1 MRALLVIFVLVAIGG
16 AAYYFYFLK
25 RKEAIPN
32 VDGFISDWRSI
43 DKNKRTDDQFIAQ
56 AKALFKLYDYHFS
69 EKLSATSLNQLMTE
83 FLTLERKIGSDA
95 ARIVIETP
103 WASKSQKAI
112 VGQI

>member
-56 AKALFKLYDYHFS
+56 AKALANLYDYHLA
-69 EKLSATSLNQLMTE
+69 EKLSANSLNQIMTE
-83 FLTLERKIGSDA
+83 FLTLERKMGS
-95 ARIVIETP
+95 E
-103 WASKSQKAI
+103 
-112 VGQI
+112 